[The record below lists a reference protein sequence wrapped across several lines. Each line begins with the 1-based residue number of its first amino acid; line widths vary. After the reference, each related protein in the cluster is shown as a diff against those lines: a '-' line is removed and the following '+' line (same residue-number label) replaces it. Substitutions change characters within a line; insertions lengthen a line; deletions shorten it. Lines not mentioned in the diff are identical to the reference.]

1 MSIHQKGTANVAGF
15 SKELGLVGNQFNWIS
30 ASLFYT
36 YIIFEIP
43 STILLQKFGVS
54 KWLPTISICWG
65 ITCMCMAAVKSYSSA
80 VLVRVILGVFEAGFV
95 PGFLY
100 YATIWY
106 PNESRM
112 TRIAFFFSAGTFAG
126 IFAGPIASALT
137 KVKGS
142 LKEYQYIFLFEG
154 AITVVVA
161 FISYFIL
168 KDYPEKTGFITERE
182 LEVVNKVFKSDQIE
196 VSANKY
202 TLSEKL
208 STLLDIKLWCFGT
221 IFAIGAIAGATQAIF
236 GPTLIAQLGYKNN
249 SALVMSSIPSA
260 CGFVS
265 QMILLLFPF
274 IIKKS
279 KISILILFY
288 ITFAAIFYISL
299 AFNKDKVP
307 RFI

>member
-1 MSIHQKGTANVAGF
+1 MYIANSENSSDIKLSSQNSLSPGTANVAGF

-36 YIIFEIP
+36 
-43 STILLQKFGVS
+43 
-54 KWLPTISICWG
+54 
-65 ITCMCMAAVKSYSSA
+65 
-80 VLVRVILGVFEAGFV
+80 GFV

-100 YATIWY
+100 YTTIWY

-142 LKEYQYIFLFEG
+142 LKEYQYIFIFEG

-168 KDYPEKTGFITERE
+168 RDYPEKAGFITEKE

-236 GPTLIAQLGYKNN
+236 GPTLISQLGYKNN

-260 CGFVS
+260 CVGVSVSCKFLFVS
-265 QMILLLFPF
+265 DPSINIILDDKQYFQRF
-274 IIKKS
+274 
-279 KISILILFY
+279 
-288 ITFAAIFYISL
+288 L
-299 AFNKDKVP
+299 AEVSWQAP
-307 RFI
+307 GGGVET